1 MSFWLCVWLRPFF
14 YFFIVKN
21 FANVFTWSHFG
32 HKFLISWQE
41 VFEMVMLQKFLIW
54 FVLTSQRCILVT
66 LCIGCFVFC
75 SPCVLIL
82 KSLWAPWGC
91 ICTLWGNHNNLEWR
105 TTRFAMN
112 VTILSWRQNAMI
124 CVHSFVPTDKVSY
137 LHIGEHH
144 RDFSIGGAGTSSVH
158 KLFIERGVCYL
169 PYQSFKYGK
178 KILSKQQKSCVR
190 MSSELNSHFD
200 F

>member
-1 MSFWLCVWLRPFF
+1 MFSAEVKFWVQISDFMARSVWNGHAANIFISYGGADNCVFPEKKQIIIWL
-14 YFFIVKN
+14 I
-21 FANVFTWSHFG
+21 
-32 HKFLISWQE
+32 
-41 VFEMVMLQKFLIW
+41 
-54 FVLTSQRCILVT
+54 LTSQRCNRVT
-66 LCIGCFVFC
+66 LSIGCFVFC
-75 SPCVLIL
+75 SLWVLIL
-82 KSLWAPWGC
+82 KSLWAPWSC
-91 ICTLWGNHNNLEWR
+91 ICALWGNHNDLEWN

-112 VTILSWRQNAMI
+112 TTVLSWRQNAMI
-124 CVHSFVPTDKVSY
+124 CVHSFFPTDKVSF

-144 RDFSIGGAGTSSVH
+144 RDFSLGGAGTSSVH